1 MQNCVGILCRVWDYV
16 TVKRQG
22 CNALCLSQML
32 GTANM
37 SIWGECGSCSPP
49 YMVVLHCCLPLNNAF
64 WFFLSFSILLN
75 YFVLVLPMLACL
87 CFLAIISVFVF
98 SLQYVVGRISMLI
111 YPYTASPWLSH
122 VFWAFSVW
130 IYTLKLTAPKNG
142 PEMAS

>member
-1 MQNCVGILCRVWDYV
+1 MQNCVGILCRVWDHV

-37 SIWGECGSCSPP
+37 SIWGECGSRSPP
-49 YMVVLHCCLPLNNAF
+49 YVVVLHCCLPLNNAF
-64 WFFLSFSILLN
+64 FFWSFSILLN

-87 CFLAIISVFVF
+87 CFLAIIPVFVF
-98 SLQYVVGRISMLI
+98 NLQYVVGRISMLV

-122 VFWAFSVW
+122 VFWAFSCMNL
-130 IYTLKLTAPKNG
+130 YTQTNCPKKWSRNG
-142 PEMAS
+142 